1 MKKLLLVAVAGLFF
15 IANSNAQIQRE
26 MPQHQRIKSDSSHH
40 FQKGKMMQDL
50 NLTEDQKTQ
59 LKSMREQM
67 KQQHSAIQN
76 DASLTADQKKEKMK
90 SLRQSQMQKMNA
102 ILTPDQQAKMRA
114 FREQRGKNQR
124 MQKGHQMMNDQ
135 LGLTTDQ
142 KNQMKALHESMQQQ
156 RNAIQNDAG
165 LSADQKKEKMKAL
178 HKDQMGKVN
187 AILTPDQQA
196 KMKAFRQQRMQNRK
210 MHNNQNK
217 MKQPQQS

>member
-1 MKKLLLVAVAGLFF
+1 MKKLLFIAVAGLFF
-15 IANSNAQIQRE
+15 LANSNAQIQRKI
-26 MPQHQRIKSDSSHH
+26 PQHQRMKSDSSLH
-40 FQKGKMMQDL
+40 FQKGQMMQNL
-50 NLTEDQKTQ
+50 NLTDDQKTQ
-59 LKSMREQM
+59 LKSMREEM

-102 ILTPDQQAKMRA
+102 ILTPDQQAKMKA
-114 FREQRGKNQR
+114 FREQRGKNQG
-124 MQKGHQMMNDQ
+124 MQKGHKMMKDQ

-142 KNQMKALHESMQQQ
+142 KNQMRALHESMQQQ
-156 RNAIQNDAG
+156 RNAIQNDAS
-165 LSADQKKEKMKAL
+165 LSADQKKEKMKEL
-178 HKDQMGKVN
+178 HKAQMGKVN

-210 MHNNQNK
+210 MHNMQNK